1 MVNRLQLVVRIYL
14 VSTALFLVSACSDS
28 DNSNQLPPPGPYAD
42 EALWLCKPGIAL
54 DRCLELDQTITYVY
68 EDGNRAVFEH
78 EPVEDAPFDCFY
90 VYPSV
95 DFREGPGNTLDLSD
109 DTPMLRPLYNQAA
122 RFTQLCDVYAP
133 KYRQMTFDTYA
144 KVEDA
149 LSSEYFQLGYS
160 DVEKAFDQY
169 LLENPGRNF
178 VLMGHSQG
186 SHVLLQL
193 LENRFENDEALRGRM
208 ISALILGPTNRLKVP
223 PGELSGGT
231 FENIPLCNHPT
242 DTACIIAYDSIAT
255 GREGVDASAPRP
267 CVNPTLLGGEPGVA
281 AITIYNN
288 EEGVP
293 FPEGVETDW
302 IGYPGLY
309 AGACEADG
317 YLGIDVAPGRFTPF
331 TPQLIQGFLDS
342 SDNPT
347 LHLVDY
353 AFGMG
358 DLLRIVETQAA
369 NH

>member
-1 MVNRLQLVVRIYL
+1 MANLLRRVVRIYV
-14 VSTALFLVSACSDS
+14 VSTALLFLSACSDS
-28 DNSNQLPPPGPYAD
+28 NNANQAPPPPGPYAD

-54 DRCLELDQTITYVY
+54 DRCLELDQAITHVY
-68 EDGNRAVFEH
+68 EDGNMAVFEH
-78 EPVEDAPFDCFY
+78 EPVVDAPFDCFY
-90 VYPSV
+90 VYPTI
-95 DFREGPGNTLDLSD
+95 DFRQEPGNMLDLSD

-133 KYRQMTFDTYA
+133 KYRQMTIGTYSL
-144 KVEDA
+144 ED
-149 LSSEYFQLGYS
+149 SFGSEYFQLGYT
-160 DVEKAFDQY
+160 DVEEAFEQY

-193 LENRFENDEALRGRM
+193 LENRFENDETLRGRM
-208 ISALILGPTNRLKVP
+208 ISALILGPTGALKVP

-231 FENIPLCNHPT
+231 FDNIPLCNHAT

-255 GREGVDASAPRP
+255 GRVEVDSSKPRP
-267 CVNPTLLGGEPGVA
+267 CVNPTLLGGEPGIAAVA
-281 AITIYNN
+281 IYNN
-288 EEGVP
+288 EEGIP
-293 FPEGVETDW
+293 FPDGVETDW

-309 AGACEADG
+309 AATCEADG
-317 YLGIDVAPGRFTPF
+317 FLGIDVAPGRFTPF
-331 TPQLIQGFLDS
+331 TPQLIQAFLDS
-342 SDNPT
+342 SERPT

-353 AFGMG
+353 TIGMG